1 VLVVHH
7 DLATVKE
14 YFDWV
19 LLLNMEPVAF
29 GPTEQVFTAERLK
42 RTYGGRL
49 AMLDRGDFL
58 IVNRG

>member
-1 VLVVHH
+1 
-7 DLATVKE
+7 
-14 YFDWV
+14 
-19 LLLNMEPVAF
+19 
-29 GPTEQVFTAERLK
+29 VFTAERLK